1 MTKRMPR
8 ACVDYSISMMF
19 GYEFSCHLKIFTSG
33 PMPAIN
39 VNSMKKTKKN
49 FTVKEDFHHGLRDGL
64 PIALGYFAVSFSL
77 GIIMKNIGMSPGQGF
92 LFSLLDLASAGEYA
106 VLQVIAADAPYI
118 EMVIVLLVTN
128 ARYLLM
134 STALSQKFSQDT
146 PLFHRFAVGYGVT
159 DELFGLGINYK
170 GWLSPWY
177 YYGALGFSAFM
188 WALGS
193 AGGIVAG
200 NILPERL
207 VRALSVALFGMFL
220 AIIIPPSRTDKAVAA
235 TVAAG
240 FLLSFVCEQ
249 VSFLHMSGGTKTIV
263 LTILIAAAASVLC
276 PRADD
281 EIEQEAEHEA

>member
-1 MTKRMPR
+1 
-8 ACVDYSISMMF
+8 
-19 GYEFSCHLKIFTSG
+19 
-33 PMPAIN
+33 
-39 VNSMKKTKKN
+39 MKENKKN
-49 FTVKEDFHHGLRDGL
+49 FTAKDDFRRGFKDGI

-77 GIIMKNIGMSPGQGF
+77 GIIMKNIGMNPGQGF

-118 EMVIVLLVTN
+118 EMVIVLIVTN

-134 STALSQKFSQDT
+134 STALSQKFSPET
-146 PLFHRFAVGYGVT
+146 PLGHRFAVGYGVT

-193 AGGIVAG
+193 AGGIIAG
-200 NILPERL
+200 NILPQRL

-220 AIIIPPSRTDKAVAA
+220 AIIIPPAREDRAVGAV
-235 TVAAG
+235 VAAG
-240 FLLSFVCEQ
+240 FLLSFLCEYLP
-249 VSFLHMSGGTKTIV
+249 FLHISGGTKTII
-263 LTILIAAAASVLC
+263 LTVLIASAASIIH
-276 PRADD
+276 PRQT
-281 EIEQEAEHEA
+281 EEKEQEAAHEA